1 MLDLFTNTNSK
12 KDFFSNGLIQETQK
26 DMDIYIASAFFTE
39 IDVID
44 ELIKKNCHI
53 RIIVRLG
60 FPTSPSALR
69 HLLRLKNIETRF
81 YTSHEFHPKLY
92 ILDDKKIFVG
102 SANLTKAA
110 LLRNQEIMVGILP
123 DDLRFEEL
131 TYLFSEY
138 WKEAK
143 VLTMEDIEKYEKVY
157 KKYKDQLDA
166 VNDFDDEV
174 QKIIGEH
181 NFSNIERYE
190 AKQTQSELFVDSFLK
205 TYQESVNAYNQIE
218 KEYKKK
224 GRKVENGLIPLRLE
238 IDSFFSFVRDCHA
251 VHETWK
257 DQELGWNDNKRF
269 KLNTLIDEWMDTD
282 WIHFEQRIVKQ
293 NYPLINKVLGSV
305 ESINEAKAD
314 EIIDA
319 LCVAHSFHDRL
330 RFFKGG
336 LSTLKEVFINENELS
351 KVKKTL
357 IYLLHDQKSSISKRI
372 ADCIY
377 NPNYKLNEF
386 GQSNV
391 QELIGWVNNEN
402 MPVINGRTT
411 KVLRYF
417 GFDVRQIN

>member
-1 MLDLFTNTNSK
+1 
-12 KDFFSNGLIQETQK
+12 
-26 DMDIYIASAFFTE
+26 
-39 IDVID
+39 
-44 ELIKKNCHI
+44 
-53 RIIVRLG
+53 
-60 FPTSPSALR
+60 
-69 HLLRLKNIETRF
+69 
-81 YTSHEFHPKLY
+81 
-92 ILDDKKIFVG
+92 
-102 SANLTKAA
+102 
-110 LLRNQEIMVGILP
+110 
-123 DDLRFEEL
+123 
-131 TYLFSEY
+131 
-138 WKEAK
+138 
-143 VLTMEDIEKYEKVY
+143 
-157 KKYKDQLDA
+157 
-166 VNDFDDEV
+166 
-174 QKIIGEH
+174 
-181 NFSNIERYE
+181 
-190 AKQTQSELFVDSFLK
+190 
-205 TYQESVNAYNQIE
+205 
-218 KEYKKK
+218 
-224 GRKVENGLIPLRLE
+224 
-238 IDSFFSFVRDCHA
+238 
-251 VHETWK
+251 
-257 DQELGWNDNKRF
+257 
-269 KLNTLIDEWMDTD
+269 LNTLIDEWMDTD